1 MEIYE
6 DHIELFWDDL
16 TPEAQDTIENLL
28 GDNGNYD
35 TFPFASIVIS
45 PDEEEKTTHRTAE
58 KAQKQLEALGRMQ
71 ATGKAQGFPCPR
83 CGRDRMDESPLRNA
97 LSRHAMV
104 YICNVC
110 GMEEAILAMQ
120 RLTPMLLEQW
130 AIFEKTTLDEE

>member
-6 DHIELFWDDL
+6 NRVELFWDDL

-71 ATGKAQGFPCPR
+71 ATGKAQGLPCPR
-83 CGRDRMDESPLRNA
+83 CGHDRMNENPLRNA
-97 LSRHAMV
+97 LSRYATV
-104 YICNVC
+104 YICDAC
-110 GMEEAILAMQ
+110 GMEEAVLDMKG
-120 RLTPMLLEQW
+120 RTPMPLEQW
-130 AIFEKTTLDEE
+130 DIFEKTALDEE